1 MASIFT
7 QIINGELPGRFIWK
21 DGQTV
26 SFLTINPV
34 TPGHVLVVPR
44 KEIDH
49 WEQIDTPTF
58 THLTS
63 VSQMVGRAI
72 QKAYDAPR
80 MGMLIAGLEV
90 PHLHIHV
97 FPAWS
102 EELFDLRA
110 AEQNPDPAVLDE
122 SARRIRASLRA
133 MGYQENVPDE
143 PTA

>member
-7 QIINGELPGRFIWK
+7 KIINGELPGRFVWK
-21 DGQTV
+21 DGQAV

-58 THLTS
+58 THLS
-63 VSQMVGRAI
+63 DVSQKIGRAV
-72 QKAYDAPR
+72 KAAYDAPR
-80 MGMLIAGLEV
+80 MGLLIAGLEV

-97 FPAWS
+97 FPAHTLES
-102 EELFDLRA
+102 FDLTR
-110 AEQNPDPAVLDE
+110 AEQNPDPAQLDE

-133 MGYQENVPDE
+133 LGYQENVPEE
-143 PTA
+143 PVG

>member
-7 QIINGELPGRFIWK
+7 QIINGDLPGRFVWK
-21 DGQTV
+21 DGQAV
-26 SFLTINPV
+26 GFLTINPV

-58 THLTS
+58 THLSS
-63 VSQMVGRAI
+63 VCQQIGRAVRT
-72 QKAYDAPR
+72 AYDAPR
-80 MGMLIAGLEV
+80 MGLLIAGLEV
-90 PHLHIHV
+90 PHLHMHV

-102 EELFDLRA
+102 EELFDLRE
-110 AEQNPDPAVLDE
+110 AETDPDPAVLDE

-143 PTA
+143 PGA

>member
-1 MASIFT
+1 MATIFT
-7 QIINGELPGRFIWK
+7 RIINGELPGRFVWK
-21 DGQTV
+21 DGQSV
-26 SFLTINPV
+26 GILTINPV
-34 TPGHVLVVPR
+34 TPGHVLVIPR

-58 THLTS
+58 THLS
-63 VSQMVGRAI
+63 DVSQKIGRAV
-72 QKAYDAPR
+72 KEAYDAPR
-80 MGMLIAGLEV
+80 MGLLIAGLEV

-110 AEQNPDPAVLDE
+110 AETDPDPDVLDE

-143 PTA
+143 PAS